1 MTEKKPLISMTTMR
15 WGIVVAATL
24 VLAVAAGGRFLI
36 GIVFD
41 QVRDSFQI
49 THGTLGLVVTLNVL
63 VIAITQPLVGW
74 LVDKMPARYVTG
86 GGMALVGIGL
96 VLTGVSETLFSLF
109 FGYGL
114 IVALGLAAVSPVAV
128 TPVVAGWFQKK
139 RATALSIVNAGGSV
153 GQLAIVPA
161 LTVTVGTIGWQLS
174 YIYLGIGLAVI
185 GGPLLLLLLRE
196 REETSEGPSD
206 AGYGCN
212 VYTALKSS
220 SFWMLGWGFLVCGIT
235 MAWVMTF
242 FVDYALLTGLSRNN
256 AAVGL
261 SLMGGMSIIGALMMG
276 WWADRSGK
284 LLPLAVTYALRG
296 GGFVMLFVAGASFPL
311 MLIAMT
317 MIGISW
323 TATVP
328 LTSAISADLYG
339 RLRLGTIFGMMF
351 AVMPLGSAIG
361 SAAAGFLYDLTG
373 SYDVSLWMNAAIGIA
388 AGIVVY
394 LVHSRPLF
402 DREAQQQQMNS
413 QTPAALHAD

>member
-1 MTEKKPLISMTTMR
+1 VSEKEPLVSMSVMR

-36 GIVFD
+36 GVVFD
-41 QVRDSFQI
+41 QVRESFDV

-63 VIAITQPLVGW
+63 VIGVSQPLVGW
-74 LVDKMPARYVTG
+74 LVDKVPARYVTG
-86 GGMALVGIGL
+86 GGMALVGLGL
-96 VLTGVSETLFSLF
+96 ILTGVSETLYTLF

-128 TPVVAGWFQKK
+128 TPVVAGWFTKK

-161 LTVTVGTIGWQLS
+161 LTVTVGTIGWQSS

-185 GGPLLLLLLRE
+185 GAPMLLLLLRE
-196 REETSEGPSD
+196 REEATDGTSD
-206 AGYGCN
+206 AGFG
-212 VYTALKSS
+212 VSVKEAMSTK
-220 SFWMLGWGFLVCGIT
+220 SFWMLGWGFLVCGMT

-242 FVDYALLTGLSRNN
+242 FVDYALMSGLSRNN

-261 SLMGGMSIIGALMMG
+261 SLMGGMSIVGSLLMG
-276 WWADRSGK
+276 WWADKAGK
-284 LLPLAVTYALRG
+284 ILPLSITYLLRG
-296 GGFVMLFVAGASFPL
+296 GGFAMLFLSGASFPL
-311 MLIAMT
+311 MLLAMT

-328 LTSAISADLYG
+328 LTSAVSADIYG
-339 RLRLGTIFGMMF
+339 RLRLGTIFGLMF
-351 AVMPLGSAIG
+351 AIMPLGSALG

-373 SYDVSLWMNAAIGIA
+373 SYSVSIWMNASIGIA

-394 LVHSRPLF
+394 LVHSRPMF
-402 DREAQQQQMNS
+402 ERTES
-413 QTPAALHAD
+413 QSQPRQSTAHAHAD

>member
-1 MTEKKPLISMTTMR
+1 MSEQKPIISLSMMR

-41 QVRDSFQI
+41 QVRESFQI

-63 VIAITQPLVGW
+63 VIAVTQPLVGW
-74 LVDKMPARYVTG
+74 LVDKVPARYVTG
-86 GGMALVGIGL
+86 GGMALVGLGL
-96 VLTGVSETLFSLF
+96 ILTGVSDTLFTLF

-139 RATALSIVNAGGSV
+139 RATALSIVNAGGSI

-161 LTVTVGTIGWQLS
+161 LTITVGTIGWQYS

-196 REETSEGPSD
+196 REEATDGASD
-206 AGYGCN
+206 AGFGCS
-212 VYTALKSS
+212 VRRALTSN
-220 SFWMLGWGFLVCGIT
+220 SFWMLGWGFLVCGMT

-242 FVDYALLTGLSRNN
+242 FVDYALTAGLTRNN

-261 SLMGGMSIIGALMMG
+261 SLMGGMSIFGSLMMG
-276 WWADRSGK
+276 WWADRTGK
-284 LLPLAVTYALRG
+284 LIPLSVTYLLRG
-296 GGFVMLFVAGASFPL
+296 GGFAVLFLAGASFPV
-311 MLIAMT
+311 MLLAMT

-328 LTSAISADLYG
+328 LTSAISADIYG

-351 AVMPLGSAIG
+351 AIMPLGSAIG
-361 SAAAGFLYDLTG
+361 SAAAGFLYDLSG
-373 SYDVSLWMNAAIGIA
+373 SYAISIWMNAAIGIA

-394 LVHSRPLF
+394 LVHATPLF
-402 DREAQQQQMNS
+402 ERRSAQQPPA
-413 QTPAALHAD
+413 QTPAAVHAD

>member
-1 MTEKKPLISMTTMR
+1 MEEKKPIISMSVMR

-63 VIAITQPLVGW
+63 VIAVTQPLVGW
-74 LVDKMPARYVTG
+74 LVDKVPARYVTG

-96 VLTGVSETLFSLF
+96 ILTGFSETLFSLF

-128 TPVVAGWFQKK
+128 TPVVSGWFQKK

-161 LTVTVGTIGWQLS
+161 LTVTVGTIGWQSS
-174 YIYLGIGLAVI
+174 YIYLGFGLAII
-185 GGPLLLLLLRE
+185 GGPMLLLLLRE
-196 REETSEGPSD
+196 REEATDGSSD
-206 AGYGCN
+206 AGFGCT
-212 VYTALKSS
+212 VQKALKSK
-220 SFWMLGWGFLVCGIT
+220 SFWMLGWGFLVCGMT
-235 MAWVMTF
+235 MSWVMTF
-242 FVDYALLTGLSRNN
+242 FVDYALTAGLTRNN

-261 SLMGGMSIIGALMMG
+261 SLMGGMSILGSLMMG

-284 LLPLAVTYALRG
+284 LLPLSVTYLLRG
-296 GGFVMLFVAGASFPL
+296 GGFAVLFLAGASFPVVL
-311 MLIAMT
+311 LAMT

-328 LTSAISADLYG
+328 LTSAVSADIYG

-351 AVMPLGSAIG
+351 AIMPLGSAIG
-361 SAAAGFLYDLTG
+361 SAAAGFLYDLSG
-373 SYDVSLWMNAAIGIA
+373 SYAISIWMNAAIGIA

-394 LVHSRPLF
+394 LVHARPLF
-402 DREAQQQQMNS
+402 DRHQTSVQSQQPVS
-413 QTPAALHAD
+413 VAHAD

>member
-1 MTEKKPLISMTTMR
+1 MTEKRPLISTTTMR

-36 GIVFD
+36 GVVFD
-41 QVRDSFQI
+41 QVRESFQI

-63 VIAITQPLVGW
+63 VIAITQPLAGW

-86 GGMALVGIGL
+86 GGMALVGLGL
-96 VLTGVSETLFSLF
+96 VLTGFSETLFTLF

-114 IVALGLAAVSPVAV
+114 IVALGLAAVSPVTV

-174 YIYLGIGLAVI
+174 YVYLGIGLAVI
-185 GGPLLLLLLRE
+185 GAPLLVLLLRE
-196 REETSEGPSD
+196 REETSDGPSD
-206 AGYGCN
+206 AGFGCQ

-235 MAWVMTF
+235 MSWVMTF

-261 SLMGGMSIIGALMMG
+261 SLMGGMSIIGALLMG
-276 WWADRSGK
+276 WWADRAGK
-284 LLPLAVTYALRG
+284 LVPLAVTYFLRG
-296 GGFVMLFVAGASFPL
+296 GGFVMLFLAGASFPM
-311 MLIAMT
+311 MLVAMT

-339 RLRLGTIFGMMF
+339 RLRLGTIFGLMF
-351 AVMPLGSAIG
+351 AIMPLGSAIG
-361 SAAAGFLYDLTG
+361 SAAAGFLYDMTG
-373 SYDVSLWMNAAIGIA
+373 SYDVSIWVNAAIGIGA
-388 AGIVVY
+388 AAVVY
-394 LVHSRPLF
+394 MIHARPLF
-402 DREAQQQQMNS
+402 DRASQEAAS
-413 QTPAALHAD
+413 QSPAALQAD

>member
-1 MTEKKPLISMTTMR
+1 MAEKKPLISMSLMR

-36 GIVFD
+36 GVVFD
-41 QVRDSFQI
+41 QVRDSFEI
-49 THGTLGLVVTLNVL
+49 NHSTLGLVVTLNVL
-63 VIAITQPLVGW
+63 VVGITQPLVGW
-74 LVDKMPARYVTG
+74 LVDKVPARYVTG
-86 GGMALVGIGL
+86 GGMILVGTGL
-96 VLTGVSETLFSLF
+96 VLTGFSETLFTLF

-128 TPVVAGWFQKK
+128 TPVVSGWFQKK
-139 RATALSIVNAGGSV
+139 RATALSIVNAGGSI

-161 LTVTVGTIGWQLS
+161 LTVTVGTIGWQSS

-196 REETSEGPSD
+196 REEATDGTSD
-206 AGYGCN
+206 AGFGCS
-212 VYTALKSS
+212 VQRALKSK
-220 SFWMLGWGFLVCGIT
+220 SFWMLGWGFLVCGMT

-242 FVDYALLTGLSRNN
+242 FVDYALTAGLTRNN

-261 SLMGGMSIIGALMMG
+261 SLMGGMSILGSLMMG

-284 LLPLAVTYALRG
+284 ILPLSITYALRG
-296 GGFVMLFVAGASFPL
+296 SGFIVLFLSGANFPL
-311 MLIAMT
+311 MLLAMT

-328 LTSAISADLYG
+328 LTSAVSADMYG
-339 RLRLGTIFGMMF
+339 RLRLGTIFGLMF
-351 AVMPLGSAIG
+351 AIMPLGSALG
-361 SAAAGFLYDLTG
+361 SAAAGFLYDLSG
-373 SYDVSLWMNAAIGIA
+373 SYGISIWMNATIGIA

-394 LVHSRPLF
+394 LVHATPLF
-402 DREAQQQQMNS
+402 ERGHTPRQATQS
-413 QTPAALHAD
+413 PAAAHAD